1 LRAHIRTF
9 LTAFA
14 IGFTALSAPVRAQEP
29 LVVFAAASLKDALD
43 DAAKTF
49 KGAGGVDVKF
59 SYAGSLALARQLEQ
73 GAPADIFAS
82 ADQES
87 MNYAASKN
95 SIRPDSRFDLLQ
107 NKLVVIASKNSKVQ
121 SLAFTPDAFKTA
133 LGSGRLSTGEV
144 NTVPVGRYAK
154 SALEKLGLWRDIEP
168 RLAMSDNVRAAMSF
182 VARDEAPLGIVYAT
196 DAAADAN
203 VKVIATFP
211 ADSHA
216 PIIYPFALTAT
227 SKNPAAAKFLDFLR
241 SDAAKPSFEKQGFT
255 VLKK

>member
-1 LRAHIRTF
+1 MRAHIRTF

-196 DAAADAN
+196 DAQASRA
-203 VKVIATFP
+203 VRVVGTFP
-211 ADSHA
+211 AASHP
-216 PIIYPFALTAT
+216 PIRYPLALLKT
-227 SKNPAAAKFLDFLR
+227 SRSGDAAAFRAFLLARQARAIFAR
-241 SDAAKPSFEKQGFT
+241 HGFT
-255 VLKK
+255 AP

>member
-1 LRAHIRTF
+1 
-9 LTAFA
+9 
-14 IGFTALSAPVRAQEP
+14 
-29 LVVFAAASLKDALD
+29 
-43 DAAKTF
+43 
-49 KGAGGVDVKF
+49 VKF